1 MKEIEKIGQTYIG
14 VTCPLQTSATSGKDV
29 S

>member
-14 VTCPLQTSATSGKDV
+14 VNNLVETPATSGKDI